1 MDGQSIANSMK
12 INQLAILAALSML
25 AACNLTKD
33 VEINL
38 PAYES
43 QPVVECYLEAGQ
55 PMTLLLTKSSP
66 YFEPLGKPED
76 WLAGL
81 FLDSAL
87 VTISYPTGTDTLKNQ
102 LFFNPVSGKV
112 SNYFNPTIVQPSWG
126 IDYRL
131 KIVLKN
137 GQEIEAKT
145 TLLQPTKIDS
155 LVVEWKNDGGN
166 SGKDTLARVLT
177 YITDDLDRADFYRR
191 TLHIGSLDSLQQD
204 FWLDDRLFASPVV
217 AFGTGYEFAK
227 GDTVFNTIFKID
239 KPYFDYRN
247 SVEVAVQANFNPFGQ
262 PSQIRS
268 NVSGSANPIGI
279 FTGLSFERRRTII
292 Q

>member
-1 MDGQSIANSMK
+1 MHSKTHA
-12 INQLAILAALSML
+12 LFILAALSML

-55 PMTLLLTKSSP
+55 PMTLLLSKSSP

-87 VTISYPTGTDTLKNQ
+87 VTISYPARTDTLKNQ
-102 LFFNPVSGKV
+102 LVFNPLTGKIF
-112 SNYFNPTIVQPSWG
+112 NYYNPTIVQPIWG

-137 GQEIEAKT
+137 GLEIEAKT
-145 TLLQPTKIDS
+145 TLLQPTQIDS
-155 LVVEWKNDGGN
+155 LVVEWKNDAGS
-166 SGKDTLARVLT
+166 SGKDTLARILT
-177 YITDDLDRADFYRR
+177 YITDDPGSVDFYRR
-191 TLHIGSLDSLQQD
+191 TLHKMSLDSVADQD
-204 FWLDDRLFASPVV
+204 FWLDDRLFASPLV
-217 AFGTGYEFAK
+217 AFGTSYEFEK

-239 KPYFDYRN
+239 KPYFDFRN
-247 SVEVAVQANFNPFGQ
+247 SVDVAAQTNFNPFGQ

-279 FTGLSFERRRTII
+279 FTGLSFERRRSILD
-292 Q
+292 